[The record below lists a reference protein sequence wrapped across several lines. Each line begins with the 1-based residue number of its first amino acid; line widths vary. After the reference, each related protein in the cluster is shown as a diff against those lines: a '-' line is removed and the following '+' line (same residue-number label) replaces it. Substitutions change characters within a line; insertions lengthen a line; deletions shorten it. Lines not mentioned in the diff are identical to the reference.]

1 MDANGKSRR
10 LGRGIGSLM
19 QIPQVSVSAQRPI
32 VVDSPFAPINPAGE
46 TTSPEPAS
54 LLSGLQVVSLGSIRP
69 SRFQPRRS
77 FDQAQLQQLADSIRH
92 SGLMQPIIVR
102 AVAAEGAIQF
112 ELVAGERRWR
122 AASLAGL
129 ATIPVLVRTLSD
141 EEAAEWGL
149 VENIQREDLN
159 PMDRAYAIRG
169 LLERLGCTQEELGGR
184 LGLDRT
190 TIANLLRLCEL
201 DDEIAKLLVD
211 GKLSAGHGRALLAFP
226 AGEQRIRAANMA
238 AQFGWSVRKI
248 EQLARERGQSPQAV
262 ADAIAHSPRDAVLR
276 DLERQLGQHL
286 GTKVAIAADKQ
297 GKRGRILIEFY
308 GIDHFDGLL
317 AKMGVG
323 NP

>member
-1 MDANGKSRR
+1 MDASTKGRR
-10 LGRGIGSLM
+10 LGRGIGSLLQM
-19 QIPQVSVSAQRPI
+19 PQVAVVQPES
-32 VVDSPFAPINPAGE
+32 VVDASRAPRVSVVGE
-46 TTSPEPAS
+46 PPSTDPAS
-54 LLSGLQVVSLGSIRP
+54 VLSGVANIALDCVRP

-77 FDQAQLQQLADSIRH
+77 FDQGQLQQLADSIKH

-102 AVAAEGAIQF
+102 RLPGDGVAQY

-122 AASLAGL
+122 AAALAGL
-129 ATIPVLVRTLSD
+129 KTIPAIDRPLSD
-141 EEAAEWGL
+141 EESAEWGL

-159 PMDRAYAIRG
+159 AMDRAYGVRS
-169 LLERLGCTQEELGGR
+169 LLERFGCTQEELGGR

-201 DDEIAKLLVD
+201 EDDIAKLLIE

-226 AGEQRIRAANMA
+226 AGEQRLRAASMA

-248 EQLARERGQSPQAV
+248 EQLARERVKVPEAV
-262 ADAIAHSPRDAVLR
+262 AEAIVSSPRDAVLR

-286 GTKVAIAADKQ
+286 GTKVTIAADKQ
-297 GKRGRILIEFY
+297 GKRGRIHIEFY

-317 AKMGVG
+317 SKMGVG
-323 NP
+323 SP